1 MKSRS
6 YHPSRFSLCSSAE
19 ILGFL
24 AVASGAC
31 GPHFHNAI
39 IGQCRTGLQS
49 SPCRPTSGFMDWKVK
64 FGRIRRN
71 PLVRLGLFAL
81 GILFLIIT
89 AIIGPL
95 PGPGGVVTFAIGAGL
110 ILQNSI
116 WARRRYVRL
125 KKWQPK
131 LGGWADWGLRRKSA
145 KRRIERAKAK
155 SEPETGAMN

>member
-1 MKSRS
+1 
-6 YHPSRFSLCSSAE
+6 
-19 ILGFL
+19 
-24 AVASGAC
+24 
-31 GPHFHNAI
+31 
-39 IGQCRTGLQS
+39 
-49 SPCRPTSGFMDWKVK
+49 MDWKVK

-81 GILFLIIT
+81 GIIFLVIT

-155 SEPETGAMN
+155 SESKTGAMN